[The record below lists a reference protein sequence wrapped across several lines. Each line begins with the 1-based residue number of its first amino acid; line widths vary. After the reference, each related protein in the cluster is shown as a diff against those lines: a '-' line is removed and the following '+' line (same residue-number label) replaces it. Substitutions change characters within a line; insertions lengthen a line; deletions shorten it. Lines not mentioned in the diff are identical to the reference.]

1 MAAPKMSVLAF
12 CGILLVTVVGGYT
25 IRCPNGFVG
34 YDKSCYKFVKMGTSW
49 MEAKVLCETMDSHL
63 VEIESP
69 LEEQFIMQRV
79 YFIQPDLQDSSLW
92 IGASDLMNE
101 NEWVWMHSKKRLG
114 YRNWNMNRAEALEQG
129 HGRCLAMQTQPY
141 FAWTE
146 VGCDETL
153 SFICEHEM

>member
-1 MAAPKMSVLAF
+1 LRFSLV
-12 CGILLVTVVGGYT
+12 CGIFLWTGAAGFTV
-25 IRCPNGFVG
+25 RCPNGFVG
-34 YDKSCYKFVKMGTSW
+34 HEKSCYKFVQMGASW

-69 LEEQFIMQRV
+69 MEEQFIMQRV
-79 YFIQPDLQDSSLW
+79 YFVEPELQEKSLW

-114 YRNWNMNRAEALEQG
+114 YRNWNLNRAAALEQG

-146 VGCDETL
+146 VGCDEGL
-153 SFICEHEM
+153 SFICEHEMP